1 MVATTATRVAM
12 VRERGG
18 RNGAPLD
25 PRATFFSANPPPH
38 TASPPPRRPPATPP
52 APVAAAG
59 DDAPPPW
66 IALLRPPFA
75 SPSAPPPRG
84 KGVTRHAV
92 TQRYEA
98 HLWDSSAHRPT
109 EAAAPASSGGKPTR
123 ARGRQ
128 VYLGG
133 FECSASAARAYDVA
147 RLAYRGPSP
156 LTADTTT
163 TGRGG
168 LGLNYPAAD
177 YAPHAPAIWGAPRE
191 AVVASLKRASAG
203 FSRGASVFRGV
214 GAAPM
219 DAPGRWEAR
228 VGRVAGARYTHI
240 GRCGCVGWV
249 REREEKNIVVFSTL
263 TFPLFPLP
271 GYYATELEAARAY
284 DAAVLAIKGASV
296 SVWSGGG
303 RGGAGGK
310 FWVW

>member
-1 MVATTATRVAM
+1 M
-12 VRERGG
+12 
-18 RNGAPLD
+18 
-25 PRATFFSANPPPH
+25 
-38 TASPPPRRPPATPP
+38 
-52 APVAAAG
+52 AAGG

-66 IALLRPPFA
+66 ISLLRPPFA
-75 SPSAPPPRG
+75 SPSVPPPRA

-92 TQRYEA
+92 TQRYGA

-109 EAAAPASSGGKPTR
+109 EAAAPTPSAGKPTR

-133 FECSASAARAYDVA
+133 FECAAAAARAYDIA

-156 LTADTTT
+156 LTGDHATTTTT

-168 LGLNYPAAD
+168 LGLNHPPAD
-177 YAPHAPAIWGAPRE
+177 YAPHAPAIWRAPRE

-214 GAAPM
+214 GAAPPG
-219 DAPGRWEAR
+219 APGRWEAR

-240 GRCGCVGWV
+240 GRCGVCGWV
-249 REREEKNIVVFSTL
+249 ERVGKKTHSFSLMT
-263 TFPLFPLP
+263 LFPSLSLSFSSS

-284 DAAVLAIKGASV
+284 DEAVLAIKGASV
-296 SVWSGGG
+296 SVCVGGG
-303 RGGAGGK
+303 GWGR
-310 FWVW
+310 VESLRVE